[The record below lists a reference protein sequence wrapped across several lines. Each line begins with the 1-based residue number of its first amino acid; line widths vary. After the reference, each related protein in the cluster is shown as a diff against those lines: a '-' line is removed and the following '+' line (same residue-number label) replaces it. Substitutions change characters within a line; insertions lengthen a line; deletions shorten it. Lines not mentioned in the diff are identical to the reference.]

1 MSRTRTNILVVI
13 EKQAFLF
20 LFFTPKTQKM
30 LPNRNGFAMKSALD
44 ILGCIPLSI
53 VFCISRERSI
63 ASEKEKGSR
72 VFNSKFEVWW

>member
-13 EKQAFLF
+13 EKQAF

-53 VFCISRERSI
+53 VFCISRERNI

-72 VFNSKFEVWW
+72 VFNLKFEVWW